1 MARARRSASGAF
13 DVANKADLARPGH
26 RGGGTR
32 PALPAISHDEPF
44 PAGPY
49 QIGLTQTP
57 RGPSRPYTILAG
69 ADRRCVAGHVESYS
83 CAEAIVAALNAQF
96 PP

>member
-1 MARARRSASGAF
+1 MPRRAVSG
-13 DVANKADLARPGH
+13 DVGGLGIADQADMARPGD
-26 RGGGTR
+26 RGSGAG
-32 PALPAISHDEPF
+32 LPAIAHDDPF

-69 ADRRCVAGHVESYS
+69 ADRRCVAGHVESHS